1 MGPSRHNARAAAGS
15 AGSLSNRNDESTSAS
30 ASRSPAAPSRTPT
43 RPSPYTRTPNKLSSS
58 ALAVGPSTPT
68 SRTSS
73 PMMLRE
79 IFSMISPFRGLSR
92 ARRSAA
98 FGAADEAN
106 MDQDALEADDGA
118 PLGQS
123 SELENVEEGVDAE
136 DRMIEDAEEGF
147 STGAAE
153 RSAQDAPS
161 SQLSVL
167 SDAPSTIRS
176 PSPRPRSSLAPPAKH
191 LPLADSGLVTPG
203 LRRQFAASPSH
214 PISSTPLA
222 STSQVPLAAQTSPV
236 SRNYDLLAR
245 FFSEK
250 QRGGQGGLT
259 EVEVEGCI
267 RLIEESMATGRN
279 LESEF
284 AGASHHERHFA
295 PVQIGGFAPSS
306 RASSIAPP
314 AFPSSQSTNTLFHP
328 GTSKFNT
335 SSSAYSFLAPRAPAS
350 HSGFGVATSSSTS
363 SARRRPIYLGPG
375 MSGLSLNR
383 RRPVVASASRAA
395 AMAKTQGFSSM
406 PRSSTDPSLARY
418 ARDGADETNDVADRA
433 EEAKRRR
440 TGMDAA
446 GPASSVNGRV
456 PSADET
462 VQFEPAYEKQ
472 ARQSSLL
479 AKDIAASSPGKAT
492 STGSPLKR
500 AAPSQETV
508 AAAAAKTSPP
518 KTTTRTAS
526 AIQDILKTTP
536 LVRPPTKPELV
547 NPYQSAAPLPAKSKP
562 AAEEAIPVRRSA
574 RTSMLT
580 RAKARETARAAEK
593 HSPPKESVLD
603 LIERTAPKT
612 ISKRKAAPET
622 SESRRDEVT
631 SAPEPASKPSSES
644 TSSTEERKLQKTEE
658 VQRRL
663 EALNKAKSQQKE
675 EQSGSAPKPAV
686 TDNKSTSKI
695 SSNLVPPQYTASK
708 PKKPSPLSAAFQAP
722 DSPSS
727 DTEMTSAP
735 SGQPRGPAIAQP
747 SFSFGSPAKTTTPSA
762 GFSFGA
768 AKPSDPSA
776 AAAPSSAGFS
786 FSKPAASTTPASSA
800 APASIP
806 SFSFSPVAA
815 APSPQ
820 KTAASAAP
828 ASTAFSFSAPSSS
841 SVSTAASSC
850 SLATS
855 QPSSIRSQVMAE
867 DASSLPRFEWQ
878 VPAVAASTSQH
889 ADKALRDEI
898 KLAAESALPKFDFV
912 YDVTTSSDAE
922 KGGAAKT
929 AAAPT
934 SADFSFSASTPAPA
948 ASAPTSAPATT
959 PAATGSDSA
968 ADSESTDDPS
978 KPSSSGLLGEG
989 EGEESESTLLT
1000 VRSKIWRLDMST
1012 KSWKDL
1018 GVCVAK
1024 IKHDSSTNKHRLL
1037 ARNEANGKVAVN
1049 FLIYKGLKSSLDKT
1063 VNAFLG
1069 FDGKDPT
1076 QYRMKVKTED
1086 DAKEFKGVL
1095 EEAAVFVVRRF
1106 VELQEWRFLQRD
1118 RQGNYFVQEQNNFL
1132 ESDSS
1137 SVFSLARFHLP
1148 SRLTI
1153 LLIDSSVNEQCF
1165 RRKHPSHVGPV
1176 PGKSR
1181 HPDDEA
1187 ECDRERRLRK
1197 NAILGDDRFGGIGTS
1212 KDLLSD
1218 RRWG

>member
-15 AGSLSNRNDESTSAS
+15 AGSSSNRNDESTSASAS

-43 RPSPYTRTPNKLSSS
+43 RPSPYTRTPNKPSSS
-58 ALAVGPSTPT
+58 ALTLGPSTPT

-98 FGAADEAN
+98 FGAADEVN
-106 MDQDALEADDGA
+106 MDQDTSDADDGA
-118 PLGQS
+118 PLGQP

-153 RSAQDAPS
+153 QSARDAPS

-176 PSPRPRSSLAPPAKH
+176 PSPRPRSSLAPTAKH

-203 LRRQFAASPSH
+203 LRRQFAASSSH

-222 STSQVPLAAQTSPV
+222 STSQATPAAQTSPV

-284 AGASHHERHFA
+284 AGASQHGRHFA

-350 HSGFGVATSSSTS
+350 QSGSGAAMSSSTS
-363 SARRRPIYLGPG
+363 STRRRPIYLGPG

-406 PRSSTDPSLARY
+406 PRSSTDPNLARY
-418 ARDGADETNDVADRA
+418 ARNGADETHDVADRA

-446 GPASSVNGRV
+446 SLASSVNGRV

-479 AKDIAASSPGKAT
+479 ARDIATSSPSKVT
-492 STGSPLKR
+492 STISPLKR
-500 AAPSQETV
+500 AAPSQEAV
-508 AAAAAKTSPP
+508 AAAGSKTSPP

-536 LVRPPTKPELV
+536 PVRPPTKPELV

-593 HSPPKESVLD
+593 HSPPKESVLE

-612 ISKRKAAPET
+612 ISKRNVAPDT
-622 SESRRDEVT
+622 SESRRNGVS
-631 SAPEPASKPSSES
+631 SAPELASKPSSES
-644 TSSTEERKLQKTEE
+644 TGSTEERKLQKTEE

-675 EQSGSAPKPAV
+675 EQSSNAPKAAV
-686 TDNKSTSKI
+686 ADNKSSSKI
-695 SSNLVPPQYTASK
+695 SSNLLPPQYTASK

-727 DTEMTSAP
+727 DTEMTSA
-735 SGQPRGPAIAQP
+735 SAAQSRGPAIAQP
-747 SFSFGSPAKTTTPSA
+747 SFSFGSPAKTTPPSS

-786 FSKPAASTTPASSA
+786 FSKPVASTTPASSA
-800 APASIP
+800 APAKIP
-806 SFSFSPVAA
+806 SFSFSPVAT
-815 APSPQ
+815 APSQQ
-820 KTAASAAP
+820 KPAASAAP
-828 ASTAFSFSAPSSS
+828 ASTGFSFSTPSSS
-841 SVSTAASSC
+841 SVSTAASS
-850 SLATS
+850 SSGATS
-855 QPSSIRSQVMAE
+855 QPSSIRSQVLAE
-867 DASSLPRFEWQ
+867 DASSLPRFDWQ
-878 VPAVAASTSQH
+878 VPAVAAFTSLN

-912 YDVTTSSDAE
+912 YEVTTSSDAE
-922 KGGAAKT
+922 KSGAAKT
-929 AAAPT
+929 AAAPA
-934 SADFSFSASTPAPA
+934 SAGFSFSASAPASAPA
-948 ASAPTSAPATT
+948 AT
-959 PAATGSDSA
+959 PSATGSDSA
-968 ADSESTDDPS
+968 AESESTDDPS

-1049 FLIYKGLKSSLDKT
+1049 FLVYKGLKSSLDKT

-1086 DAKEFKGVL
+1086 DAKEFKSVL
-1095 EEAAVFVVRRF
+1095 EEAA
-1106 VELQEWRFLQRD
+1106 
-1118 RQGNYFVQEQNNFL
+1118 
-1132 ESDSS
+1132 
-1137 SVFSLARFHLP
+1137 
-1148 SRLTI
+1148 
-1153 LLIDSSVNEQCF
+1153 
-1165 RRKHPSHVGPV
+1165 
-1176 PGKSR
+1176 GKS
-1181 HPDDEA
+1181 
-1187 ECDRERRLRK
+1187 
-1197 NAILGDDRFGGIGTS
+1197 
-1212 KDLLSD
+1212 
-1218 RRWG
+1218 